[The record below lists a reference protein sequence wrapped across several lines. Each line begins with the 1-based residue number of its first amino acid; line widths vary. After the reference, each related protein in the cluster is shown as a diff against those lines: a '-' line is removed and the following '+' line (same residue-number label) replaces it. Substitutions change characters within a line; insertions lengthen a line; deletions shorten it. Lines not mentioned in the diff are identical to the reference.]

1 MIVLV
6 VVAVVAVVVWLVGVG
21 HKILVALLVQ
31 EVRGALADR
40 LKRDIQDA
48 VCPLPV
54 ELRETY
60 QAEWLGE
67 LDAATDRPLK
77 AVFMVQGFKKAARGI
92 LASDPA
98 LAAVEPGPALPR
110 RRVLS
115 PTAEQFAT
123 IRRRLIGPDVRF
135 VMLSAALALMMM
147 VMTTILTGHPSGT
160 FVGAAL
166 LCVALIMMLLPRRP
180 H

>member
-6 VVAVVAVVVWLVGVG
+6 VAAVVAVVVWLAGVG
-21 HKILVALLVQ
+21 NKILVALLVQ

-48 VCPLPV
+48 VRPLPV

-123 IRRRLIGPDVRF
+123 ILRRLIGLDVRF
-135 VMLSAALALMMM
+135 VMMSTATVLCVMVTMAA
-147 VMTTILTGHPSGT
+147 LTGHPPNT
-160 FVGAAL
+160 FVWGGVL
-166 LCVALIMMLLPRRP
+166 IVALIQMLLARR

>member
-1 MIVLV
+1 MSAFVIA
-6 VVAVVAVVVWLVGVG
+6 VAVAVVVWLAVVG

-48 VCPLPV
+48 VRPLPA
-54 ELRETY
+54 ELQETY

-67 LDAATDRPLK
+67 LDATTDRPLK

-110 RRVLS
+110 RRI
-115 PTAEQFAT
+115 PNATAEQFAT
-123 IRRRLIGPDVRF
+123 ILRRLAGQPRRLVPLMAITMVFAEAVARIPRYGPAAVGGTLLVLVVVLGIPFLSRRR
-135 VMLSAALALMMM
+135 
-147 VMTTILTGHPSGT
+147 
-160 FVGAAL
+160 
-166 LCVALIMMLLPRRP
+166 
-180 H
+180 